1 MNCQRLLFLFCWL
14 LAISAAAQQ
23 PLKLWYAQPAAKWT
37 DALPIGN
44 GRLGGMVY
52 GGVAQE
58 HIQFNEAT
66 FWTGRPRPYA
76 RPGAAQYLPQIRQL
90 LAAGKQADAEAL
102 AEQHFMG
109 LKDHEETYDAE
120 KAAWLQKIRAVS
132 VAQALAKP
140 DCKPLAIPTPNGWES
155 AGLEGLDG
163 AVWFKTSFDLPATW
177 AGKDLTLS
185 LGRIRDVDV
194 TYVNGQ
200 QIGTDE
206 GISKKRRYRVPA
218 AALRPGRNEVVVQVL
233 NYFDK
238 GGLIGVKEKQ
248 PVFVAY
254 PEGAAPETGVSLDS
268 NWQYW
273 VQDANP
279 PLAPSYQASY
289 QPFGDLWLDFPQAGN
304 ATEYRRSLDIS
315 QAVAQTSYKQNGV
328 SFTREYFVS
337 APGQAMVCHLGAD
350 SRGKLSFTAR
360 LGSAHANRKTYR
372 VDDHTLALAVQ
383 VRDGVLRGVSY
394 LRIFSD
400 GKITVTDNQIQITN
414 ASKATLN
421 LTAATNFKSC
431 QDVSGQ
437 PEQLAK
443 QALDRLAKPLY
454 EDLKAAHIRDYQQQF
469 GAFALDLGHTPNE
482 QLATDTRIQKF
493 SPAADPALLAMYLQ
507 FGRYLLISSSRAG
520 GLPANLQGLWND
532 SLTPSW
538 GSKFTTNINLQ
549 MNYWPAEE
557 LGLSACTA
565 PLFSFIDQL
574 AQTGQTTAKTNYNAP
589 GWVLH
594 HNTDIWAGTAPI
606 NAANHGIW
614 VTGAAWLCQPIWE
627 HYQFTQDREFLR
639 QQYPVMKEAAQFYA
653 NFLVKDPRTGWLIS
667 TPSNSPEHGG
677 LVAGP
682 TMDHQIIRELFKTA
696 AAAAKVLGVDA
707 ELQKELTT
715 KAGQLAPN
723 QIGKYGQLQEWLE
736 DKDDPADTH
745 RHVSHLWGVFPGTD
759 ISGDTTAALTR
770 AARKSLLLRG
780 DDGTGWSLA
789 WKVNLWARFRDGNH
803 ALRILEKL
811 LSPAE
816 NGTGAEQGGVYHNM
830 FDAHPPF
837 QIDGNFGGAAG
848 MAEMLLQSQSGT
860 LDLLPALPTA
870 WATGSVRGL
879 RARGGFVVNMKWAQ
893 GKLKELEIQSEAGR
907 ECVVKYGGKELRFS
921 TKPSGIYKLAD
932 VGAGLVPVRRGT
944 I

>member
-1 MNCQRLLFLFCWL
+1 MPRLLLFLL
-14 LAISAAAQQ
+14 LTCLSAAAQQ

-52 GGVAQE
+52 GGVEQE

-66 FWTGRPRPYA
+66 LWTGRPRAYA

-90 LAAGKQADAEAL
+90 LAEGKQAEAEAL

-132 VAQALAKP
+132 VAQAVAKHNW
-140 DCKPLAIPTPNGWES
+140 KPWTVPSPNGWES

-163 AVWFKTSFDLPATW
+163 AVWFKTTFDLPAAW
-177 AGKDLTLS
+177 ADKDLTLS
-185 LGRIRDVDV
+185 LGRIRDADV

-200 QIGTDE
+200 QVGIDE

-218 AALRPGRNEVVVQVL
+218 AALRPGRNEVVVQVI

-254 PEGAAPETGVSLDS
+254 PADAAPETGVAL
-268 NWQYW
+268 NPGWQYW
-273 VQDANP
+273 VQDASP

-289 QPFGDLWLDFPQAGN
+289 QPFGDLWLDFTPGGPVSG
-304 ATEYRRSLDIS
+304 YRRELDIS
-315 QAVAQTSYKQNGV
+315 QAVAQTSYTQDGV
-328 SFTREYFVS
+328 QLTREYFAS
-337 APGQAMVCHLGAD
+337 APGQAIMGQLKAD
-350 SRGKLSFTAR
+350 KPGKLTFTAR
-360 LGSAHANRKTYR
+360 LTSLHDKRKTYR
-372 VDDHTLALAVQ
+372 VDDHTLALVVQ

-400 GKITVTDNQIQITN
+400 GNITVTDDQIRITN
-414 ASKATLN
+414 ASDAKLY
-421 LTAATNFKSC
+421 LTAATNFKSY

-443 QALDRLAKPLY
+443 QALDRLAKPLH
-454 EDLKAAHIRDYQQQF
+454 EDLKAAHLRDYQQLF
-469 GAFALDLGHTPNE
+469 KPFAIDLGHTANE
-482 QLATDTRIQKF
+482 QLPTDTRILKF
-493 SPAADPALLAMYLQ
+493 SPTADPALLALYMQ

-520 GLPANLQGLWND
+520 GPPANLQGLWNE

-538 GSKFTTNINLQ
+538 GSKYTTNINLQ
-549 MNYWPAEE
+549 MNYWPAEV
-557 LGLSACTA
+557 LNLSACTA

-574 AQTGQTTAKTNYNAP
+574 ARTGQTTAKTNYNLP

-627 HYQFTQDREFLR
+627 HYQFTQDRKFLS
-639 QQYPVMKEAAQFYA
+639 QQYPVLKRAAQFYA
-653 NFLVKDPRTGWLIS
+653 SFLVKDPRTGWLIS

-682 TMDHQIIRELFKTA
+682 TMDHQIIRELFKTTS
-696 AAAAKVLGVDA
+696 AAAKALGVDA
-707 ELQKELTT
+707 DLQQELTT
-715 KAGQLAPN
+715 KAAQIAPN
-723 QIGKYGQLQEWLE
+723 QIGKHDQLQEWLE

-745 RHVSHLWGVFPGTD
+745 RHVSHLWGVFPGSE
-759 ISGDTTAALTR
+759 ISPANPKFLQAAQTSLTQ
-770 AARKSLLLRG
+770 RG
-780 DDGTGWSLA
+780 DGGTGWSLA

-803 ALRILEKL
+803 ALRILQNL

-816 NGTGAEQGGVYHNM
+816 NGTGSEQGGVYKNL

-848 MAEMLLQSQSGT
+848 MAEMLLQSQTGA

-870 WATGSVRGL
+870 WASGNVRGM
-879 RARGGFVVNMKWAQ
+879 RARGGFVVDMKWDGGNLQ
-893 GKLKELEIQSEAGR
+893 TVDIKSEAGR
-907 ECVVKYGGKELRFS
+907 ECVVKYGGKEVRFA
-921 TKPSGIYKLAD
+921 TK
-932 VGAGLVPVRRGT
+932 AGKSYHLTGNLT
-944 I
+944 F

>member
-1 MNCQRLLFLFCWL
+1 MPRLVFFLL
-14 LAISAAAQQ
+14 LACLSAAAQT
-23 PLKLWYAQPAAKWT
+23 PLTLRYAQPAAKWT

-52 GGVAQE
+52 GGVGQE

-66 FWTGRPRPYA
+66 LWTGRPRAYA

-90 LAAGKQADAEAL
+90 LAEGKQAEAEAL

-120 KAAWLQKIRAVS
+120 KAAWLRKIRAVS
-132 VAQALAKP
+132 VARALAQP
-140 DCKPLAIPTPNGWES
+140 GWKPLAIPTPNGWEA

-163 AVWFKTSFDLPATW
+163 AVWFKTSFDLPAAW
-177 AGKDLTLS
+177 AGKGLTLS

-218 AALRPGRNEVVVQVL
+218 AALRPGRNEVIIQVI

-254 PEGAAPETGVSLDS
+254 PEGAAPETGVALAAS
-268 NWQYW
+268 WQYW
-273 VQDANP
+273 VQDAHP

-289 QPFGDLWLDFPQAGN
+289 QPFGDVRLDFAPAAGK
-304 ATEYRRSLDIS
+304 ATDYQRSLDIGE
-315 QAVAQTSYKQNGV
+315 AVARTAYKSGGV
-328 SFTREYFVS
+328 SFTREYFASNPRQAIISQLS
-337 APGQAMVCHLGAD
+337 AGGK
-350 SRGKLSFTAR
+350 GKLGFTAR
-360 LGSAHANRKTYR
+360 LGSVHDQRKTYR

-394 LRIFSD
+394 LRIVSD
-400 GKITVTDNQIQITN
+400 GQVTVKNDQIQVAN
-414 ASKATLN
+414 ATQATLF
-421 LTAATNFKSC
+421 LTAATNFKSY

-443 QALDRLAKPLY
+443 LALDKVSKQSYATLRA
-454 EDLKAAHIRDYQQQF
+454 EHVRDYQKLF
-469 GAFALDLGHTPNE
+469 DPFAIDLGHTKNE
-482 QLATDTRIQKF
+482 QLPTDERIRQF
-493 SPAADPALLAMYLQ
+493 SPAADPALLALYLQ

-520 GLPANLQGLWND
+520 GPPANLQGLWNE

-538 GSKFTTNINLQ
+538 GSKFTTNINLE

-557 LGLSACTA
+557 LNLAACTA
-565 PLFSFIDQL
+565 PLFSFIDEL
-574 AQTGQTTAKTNYNAP
+574 AQTGRTTAQTNYNAP

-614 VTGAAWLCQPIWE
+614 VTGAAWLCLPIWE
-627 HYQFTQDREFLR
+627 HYQFTQDRDFLR
-639 QQYPVMKEAAQFYA
+639 RQYPVLKEAARFYA
-653 NFLVKDPRTGWLIS
+653 AFLVKDPRTGWLIS

-682 TMDHQIIRELFKTA
+682 TMDHQLIRELFKTTSA
-696 AAAAKVLGVDA
+696 AAQTLGVDA
-707 ELQKELTT
+707 DLQQELAE
-715 KAGQLAPN
+715 KARQLAPN
-723 QIGKYGQLQEWLE
+723 QIGKHGQLQEWLE
-736 DKDDPADTH
+736 DKDDPTDTH

-848 MAEMLLQSQSGT
+848 MAEMLLQSQAGA
-860 LDLLPALPTA
+860 LDVLPALPAA

-879 RARGGFVVNMKWAQ
+879 RARGGFVVALRWER
-893 GKLKELEIQSEAGR
+893 GKLSELEVQSEAGR
-907 ECVVKYGGKELRFS
+907 ECVVRYGGKEVRFP
-921 TKPSGIYKLAD
+921 TKVGQVYKLT
-932 VGAGLVPVRRGT
+932 GELR
-944 I
+944 

>member
-1 MNCQRLLFLFCWL
+1 MPRLFLFFL
-14 LAISAAAQQ
+14 LLTIPAAAQQ

-52 GGVAQE
+52 GGVGQE

-66 FWTGRPRPYA
+66 LWTGRPRAYA

-90 LAAGKQADAEAL
+90 LAEGKQAEAEAL

-109 LKDHEETYDAE
+109 LKDHEETYDTE

-132 VAQALAKP
+132 VAQALAQP
-140 DCKPLAIPTPNGWES
+140 GWKPLAIPTPNGWES

-163 AVWFKTSFDLPATW
+163 AVWFKTTFDLPAAWT
-177 AGKDLTLS
+177 GKDLTLS

-200 QIGTDE
+200 QVGTDE

-218 AALRPGRNEVVVQVL
+218 AVLRPGRNEVAIQVL
-233 NYFDK
+233 NFYDK

-248 PVFVAY
+248 PVFVVY
-254 PEGAAPETGVSLDS
+254 PESAAPETGVALSPD
-268 NWQYW
+268 WQYW

-279 PLAPSYQASY
+279 PLTPSYQASY
-289 QPFGDLWLDFPQAGN
+289 QPFGDLWLDFPQAGP
-304 ATEYRRSLDIS
+304 ATGYRRELDIR
-315 QAVAQTSYKQNGV
+315 QAVAQTTYRQNGV
-328 SFTREYFVS
+328 TYTREYFAS
-337 APGQAMVCHLGAD
+337 TPQQALFCHLTA
-350 SRGKLSFTAR
+350 SAKGKITLNAR
-360 LGSAHANRKTYR
+360 FASLHDKRKIYR

-394 LRIFSD
+394 LRATTKG
-400 GKITVTDNQIQITN
+400 GKVTVTNDQLRIEN
-414 ASKATLN
+414 ADEVTFS
-421 LTAATNFKSC
+421 LTAATNFKSY

-443 QALDRLAKPLY
+443 QPLDQAAKRSY
-454 EDLKAAHIRDYQQQF
+454 ADLKAAHMRDYQQLF
-469 GAFALDLGHTPNE
+469 NPFAIDLGHTANE
-482 QLATDTRIQKF
+482 QLPTDQRILKF
-493 SPAADPALLAMYLQ
+493 SPTADPALLALYLQ

-520 GLPANLQGLWND
+520 GPPANLQGLWNE

-538 GSKFTTNINLQ
+538 GSKYTTNINLE
-549 MNYWPAEE
+549 MNYWPAEV
-557 LGLSACTA
+557 LNLSVCTA
-565 PLFSFIDQL
+565 PLFGFIDQL
-574 AQTGQTTAKTNYNAP
+574 AQTGRATAQANYNAP

-614 VTGAAWLCQPIWE
+614 VTGAAWLCQPVWE

-639 QQYPVMKEAAQFYA
+639 QQYPVLRDAARFYA
-653 NFLVKDPRTGWLIS
+653 TFLVKDPRTGWLIS

-682 TMDHQIIRELFKTA
+682 TMDHQIIRELFNTTS
-696 AAAAKVLGVDA
+696 AAAKILGEDA
-707 ELQKELTT
+707 DLQKELTT
-715 KAGQLAPN
+715 KAAQIAPN
-723 QIGKYGQLQEWLE
+723 QIGRHGQLQEWLE
-736 DKDDPADTH
+736 DKDDPTDTH
-745 RHVSHLWGVFPGTD
+745 RHVSHLWGVFPGSE
-759 ISGDTTAALTR
+759 ISPADPKLLQ
-770 AARKSLLLRG
+770 AARTSLTQRG
-780 DDGTGWSLA
+780 DGGTGWSLA
-789 WKVNLWARFRDGNH
+789 WKVNLWARFRDGDH
-803 ALRILEKL
+803 AQRILQNL

-816 NGTGAEQGGVYHNM
+816 NGTGPEQGGVYKNL

-848 MAEMLLQSQSGT
+848 MAEMLLQSQTGA

-879 RARGGFVVNMKWAQ
+879 RARGGFVVDMQWDG
-893 GKLKELEIQSEAGR
+893 GKLTTVEIKSEAGQ
-907 ECVVKYGGKELRFS
+907 ECVVKYAGKETRLA
-921 TKPSGIYKLAD
+921 TKAGKIYKLN
-932 VGAGLVPVRRGT
+932 GELR
-944 I
+944 

>member
-1 MNCQRLLFLFCWL
+1 MLRLLLFFLL
-14 LAISAAAQQ
+14 LSSVAAAQQ
-23 PLKLWYAQPAAKWT
+23 PLMLRYAQPAAKWT

-52 GGVAQE
+52 GGVGQE

-66 FWTGRPRPYA
+66 LWTGRPRAYA

-90 LAAGKQADAEAL
+90 LAEGKQADAEKL

-120 KAAWLQKIRAVS
+120 KAAWLQKIQAVS
-132 VAQALAKP
+132 VAQAVAKP
-140 DCKPLAIPTPNGWES
+140 GWKPWAVPSPNGWEA
-155 AGLEGLDG
+155 AGLDGLDG
-163 AVWFKTSFDLPATW
+163 AVWFRTTFDLPAAW

-185 LGRIRDVDV
+185 LGRIRDADV

-200 QIGTDE
+200 QIGADE

-218 AALRPGRNEVVVQVL
+218 AALKAGRNEVVIQVL
-233 NYFDK
+233 NFYDK

-254 PEGAAPETGVSLDS
+254 PEGAAPETGVALSPD
-268 NWQYW
+268 WQYW

-289 QPFGDLWLDFPQAGN
+289 QPFGDLWLDFPAAGP
-304 ATEYRRSLDIS
+304 ATGYQRSLDIG
-315 QAVAQTSYKQNGV
+315 QAVARTQYRQGGTT
-328 SFTREYFVS
+328 FTREYFAS
-337 APGQAMVCHLGAD
+337 APGQAVVSHLAAGT
-350 SRGKLSFTAR
+350 RGKLTFTAR
-360 LGSAHANRKTYR
+360 LGSVHDRRHTSR
-372 VDDHTLALAVQ
+372 LDDHTLALAVQ

-394 LRIFSD
+394 LRIISD
-400 GKITVTDNQIQITN
+400 GKVTVTDGQIRVEN
-414 ASKATLN
+414 ASQATLY
-421 LTAATNFKSC
+421 LTAATNFRSY

-443 QALDRLAKPLY
+443 RALDKASQQPY
-454 EDLKAAHIRDYQQQF
+454 ADLKAAHVRDYKKLF
-469 GAFALDLGHTPNE
+469 DTFAIDLGHTQNE
-482 QLATDTRIQKF
+482 QLPTDTRILQF
-493 SPAADPALLAMYLQ
+493 SPTADPALLALYLQ

-520 GLPANLQGLWND
+520 GPPANLQGLWND

-538 GSKFTTNINLQ
+538 GSKFTTNINLE

-557 LGLSACTA
+557 LNLSACTA

-574 AQTGQTTAKTNYNAP
+574 AQTGQTTAQANYHAP

-627 HYQFTQDREFLR
+627 HYQFTQDREFLS
-639 QQYPVMKEAAQFYA
+639 QQYPVLKQASQFYA
-653 NFLVKDPRTGWLIS
+653 DFLVKDPRTGWLIS
-667 TPSNSPEHGG
+667 SPSNSPEHGG

-682 TMDHQIIRELFKTA
+682 TMDHQIIRELFKTTS
-696 AAAAKVLGVDA
+696 AAAKTLGVDA
-707 ELQKELTT
+707 DLQQELAE
-715 KAGQLAPN
+715 KARQLAPN
-723 QIGKYGQLQEWLE
+723 QIGKHGQLQEWLE

-816 NGTGAEQGGVYHNM
+816 NGTGAEQGGVYHNL

-848 MAEMLLQSQSGT
+848 MAEMLLQSQAGY
-860 LDLLPALPTA
+860 LDVLPALPTA
-870 WATGSVRGL
+870 WASGSVRGL
-879 RARGGFVVNMKWAQ
+879 RARGGFVVDMKWAQ
-893 GKLKELEIQSEAGR
+893 GKLSEVEIKSEAGR
-907 ECVVKYGGKELRFS
+907 ECVVKYAGKEVRLA
-921 TKPSGIYKLAD
+921 TKAGGVYKLAD
-932 VGAGLVPVRRGT
+932 VGAGLAPARR
-944 I
+944 

>member
-1 MNCQRLLFLFCWL
+1 MPRFLFFL
-14 LAISAAAQQ
+14 LLLTIPVAAQQ

-52 GGVAQE
+52 GGVEQE

-66 FWTGRPRPYA
+66 LWTGRPRAYA

-90 LAAGKQADAEAL
+90 LAEGKQAEAEAL

-109 LKDHEETYDAE
+109 LKDHEETYTAN
-120 KAAWLQKIRAVS
+120 KAAWLQKTRAMS
-132 VAQALAKP
+132 VAQALAQP
-140 DCKPLAIPTPNGWES
+140 GWKPLAVPTPNGWES

-163 AVWFKTSFDLPATW
+163 AVWFRTTFDLPAAW

-185 LGRIRDVDV
+185 LGRIRDADV

-200 QIGTDE
+200 PVGTDE

-218 AALRPGRNEVVVQVL
+218 AALRPGRNEVVVQVI

-254 PEGAAPETGVSLDS
+254 PEGAAPETGVALSSD
-268 NWQYW
+268 WQYW

-289 QPFGDLWLDFPQAGN
+289 QPFGDLLLDFPQAGKT
-304 ATEYRRSLDIS
+304 ALYQRGLDIT
-315 QAVAQTSYKQNGV
+315 QAVARTTYMQDGIP
-328 SFTREYFVS
+328 FIREYFAS
-337 APGQAMVCHLGAD
+337 APAQALVCHLGAGME
-350 SRGKLSFTAR
+350 RKLSFTAR
-360 LGSAHANRKTYR
+360 FGSAHANRKTYR
-372 VDDHTLALAVQ
+372 VDDHTLALAVE

-394 LRIFSD
+394 LRAEGSH
-400 GKITVTDNQIQITN
+400 GKITVTDDQIQIEN
-414 ASKATLN
+414 SDEVTLY

-437 PEQLAK
+437 PEKLAK
-443 QALDRLAKPLY
+443 QALDKASKRNY
-454 EDLKAAHIRDYQQQF
+454 EDLKAEHVRDYQKLFNTFAIDLGQGTGKAPSFYTDERIQQF
-469 GAFALDLGHTPNE
+469 N
-482 QLATDTRIQKF
+482 
-493 SPAADPALLAMYLQ
+493 PASDPGLLALYLQ

-520 GLPANLQGLWND
+520 GPPANLQGIWNE

-538 GSKFTTNINLQ
+538 GSKYTTNINLE
-549 MNYWPAEE
+549 MNYWPAEV
-557 LGLSACTA
+557 LNLSACTT
-565 PLFSFIDQL
+565 PLFNFIDQL
-574 AQTGQTTAKTNYNAP
+574 AQTGRATAQANYNAP

-594 HNTDIWAGTAPI
+594 HNTDLWAGTAPI

-627 HYQFTQDREFLR
+627 HYQFTQDRKFLS
-639 QQYPVMKEAAQFYA
+639 QQYPVLKEAARFYDA
-653 NFLVKDPRTGWLIS
+653 FLVKDPRTGWLIS

-682 TMDHQIIRELFKTA
+682 TMDHQIIRELFKTTS
-696 AAAAKVLGVDA
+696 AAAKVLGVDA
-707 ELQKELTT
+707 DLQQEWTT

-723 QIGKYGQLQEWLE
+723 QIGKHGQLQEWLE

-745 RHVSHLWGVFPGTD
+745 RHVSHLWGVFPGSE
-759 ISGDTTAALTR
+759 ISPAAPKLLQ
-770 AARKSLLLRG
+770 AARTSLTQRG
-780 DDGTGWSLA
+780 DGGTGWSLA

-803 ALRILEKL
+803 ALRILENL

-816 NGTGAEQGGVYHNM
+816 NGTGPEQGGVYKNL

-848 MAEMLLQSQSGT
+848 MAEMLLQSQTGA

-870 WATGSVRGL
+870 WASGNVRGL
-879 RARGGFVVNMKWAQ
+879 RARGGFVVDMKWDV
-893 GKLKELEIQSEAGR
+893 GKLQAVEIKSEAGR
-907 ECVVKYGGKELRFS
+907 ECVVKYAGKEVRFA
-921 TKPSGIYKLAD
+921 TKAGGIYKLTD
-932 VGAGLVPVRRGT
+932 VGAGLVPARR
-944 I
+944 